1 MVFAQGRGVRAKAR
15 RREGIEACNG
25 LCEIS
30 GSAVRSLASPR
41 QSPSCLRPF
50 ARTPFL
56 QNGFTLVELI
66 VALAIFGLISAAG
79 VGLLGTSVRSQEAVG
94 AKLDTLAAGQKL
106 GSLMATDMAQA
117 LPRITRNAEGAPRRA
132 FTVNENG
139 VLIGLVRAAGAT
151 GGEGLRPGVQ
161 RIEWRFVRGRL
172 RRAVSPMPD
181 GAVIGEG
188 SLIADNL
195 ESVALRVRDKGE
207 WRDRW
212 DALRPDAMPQ
222 AVELVLT
229 PRGGAPVRR
238 LFLVGPGQPEPVALD
253 PVPAP

>member
-1 MVFAQGRGVRAKAR
+1 MTPRA
-15 RREGIEACNG
+15 
-25 LCEIS
+25 
-30 GSAVRSLASPR
+30 
-41 QSPSCLRPF
+41 
-50 ARTPFL
+50 
-56 QNGFTLVELI
+56 NGFTLIELI

-94 AKLDTLAAGQKL
+94 AKLDTLEAGQKL

-132 FTVNENG
+132 FTANENS

-151 GGEGLRPGVQ
+151 GGEGVRPGVQ

-229 PRGGAPVRR
+229 PRGGSPVRR

>member
-1 MVFAQGRGVRAKAR
+1 MSV
-15 RREGIEACNG
+15 
-25 LCEIS
+25 
-30 GSAVRSLASPR
+30 R
-41 QSPSCLRPF
+41 QS
-50 ARTPFL
+50 
-56 QNGFTLVELI
+56 GFTLIELI

-106 GSLMATDMAQA
+106 GSLMAMDAAQA

-132 FTVNENG
+132 FTANDTG
-139 VLIGLVRAAGAT
+139 VLVGLVRVAGAT
-151 GGEGLRPGVQ
+151 GGEALRPGVQ
-161 RIEWRFVRGRL
+161 RVEWRFVRGRL
-172 RRAVSPMPD
+172 RRAVSLMPD

-195 ESVALRVRDKGE
+195 DSAVVRVRDKGE
-207 WRDRW
+207 WRERW

-229 PRGGAPVRR
+229 AKGKAPVRR
-238 LFLVGPGQPEPVALD
+238 LFLVGSGMPDAQADLPPDTDFEP
-253 PVPAP
+253 